1 MHSHQRQTAEA
12 SQKPLLEGIHI
23 LLVEDEPDIADLL
36 LFVLQTAGAIVRRC
50 TNAEAALSILES
62 FQPDLLISNIQLISH
77 DGNWLIQQIRNH
89 PRPELRQLPA
99 LGVTSYH
106 REVSASHALASGFDC
121 FLSKLDSP
129 QTLVETIAKLVMSS
143 RGED

>member
-1 MHSHQRQTAEA
+1 MHSYQRQTTEA
-12 SQKPLLEGIHI
+12 NQKPLLEGIHI
-23 LLVEDEPDIADLL
+23 LLVEDEPDITDLL

-50 TNAEAALSILES
+50 IDAETALSILES
-62 FQPDLLISNIQLISH
+62 FQPDLLISDIQLPSH
-77 DGNWLIQQIRNH
+77 NGNWLIQQIRHH

-129 QTLVETIAKLVMSS
+129 QTLAEAVSKLVMAS
-143 RGED
+143 RDED